1 VWKKEKNKRRKLK
14 MNDKKKEK
22 IKEEMKKK
30 AIGEFSEKTSKKDTT
45 LINRLESVMKQDMDK
60 KKEKK

>member
-1 VWKKEKNKRRKLK
+1 